1 MIWVLQAEYGYE
13 YDLSW
18 VGPLNGQELLSAADQ
33 VFNQYW
39 QGHFATGSSCDFGG
53 AAELHDIPRN
63 MSLGNYSYLFNGTD
77 DAAGYF
83 AQEGGPAGAH
93 GSSGGG
99 EEDGEASGGMGGAAS
114 DAPLLVLCFLAATGA
129 VVAILRGKSSLLS
142 SVGGFKLRGGAGHG
156 EARDDGNGSVQMM
169 HVLPYS
175 SSSTS
180 SSSTSSGY
188 PPASVAVPQTTSEV
202 LSAHISGLKG
212 ALRRDGYERVL

>member
-114 DAPLLVLCFLAATGA
+114 DAPAGPVLPGGHWSRRGDPSRQVIVA
-129 VVAILRGKSSLLS
+129 VVGRWVQASRRCWSRRG
-142 SVGGFKLRGGAGHG
+142 A
-156 EARDDGNGSVQMM
+156 
-169 HVLPYS
+169 
-175 SSSTS
+175 
-180 SSSTSSGY
+180 
-188 PPASVAVPQTTSEV
+188 
-202 LSAHISGLKG
+202 
-212 ALRRDGYERVL
+212 